1 MPIRFTSFLGDN
13 ALEFY
18 QNIVHYLA
26 ETTGLK
32 TEFVADRSA
41 DEREAMVEQQDIQVV
56 FTCGLPYTVKAD
68 SVPPQLR
75 VMAAPVM
82 AAARYARYQDQAV
95 YFSDV
100 IVRSESP
107 YHRLAD
113 LSGKSFAFNEIRS
126 FSGYVAVCRHLLQM
140 GQTESFFGEWLKSG
154 AHAISMDWVEQ
165 ARAEAAAIDS
175 VVLEMEL
182 DQHPERSGR
191 FRVIERIGPYPMPP
205 VAAVSG
211 LPELTY
217 QKLKTALLAMHHN
230 ERGQTIL
237 QRAQVQR
244 FRDMTD
250 RDYDPI
256 RRVVQDLE
264 LTGRSV
270 RL

>member
-18 QNIVHYLA
+18 RDIVCYLA
-26 ETTGLK
+26 GMTGLE
-32 TEFVADRSA
+32 TDFVTNRSTG
-41 DEREAMVEQQDIQVV
+41 EREAMVKQQEIQVV
-56 FTCGLPYTVKAD
+56 FTCGLPYTFKAD
-68 SVPPQLR
+68 IVPPQLR

-82 AAARYARYQDQAV
+82 AAARYQDQAV

-107 YHRLAD
+107 YDSFAD
-113 LSGKSFAFNEIRS
+113 LSGKSFAFNETRS

-154 AHAISMDWVEQ
+154 AHAMSMDWVEQ
-165 ARAEAAAIDS
+165 ARVEAAAIDS

-191 FRVIERIGPYPMPP
+191 FRVVERIGPYPMPP

-211 LPELTY
+211 LPEPIY
-217 QKLKTALLAMHHN
+217 QKLKTALLAMHHT
-230 ERGQTIL
+230 ERGQKIL
-237 QRAQVQR
+237 QQAQVQR
-244 FRDMTD
+244 FRGMTD